1 MSLMPCCIDGLPSQP
16 EEITREIADV
26 INIKIKFCLQFA
38 VNEVVLGL
46 QVMALDLTVFL
57 RPSKKGVNNLG
68 D

>member
-46 QVMALDLTVFL
+46 QVMALDLTVFF
-57 RPSKKGVNNLG
+57 
-68 D
+68 